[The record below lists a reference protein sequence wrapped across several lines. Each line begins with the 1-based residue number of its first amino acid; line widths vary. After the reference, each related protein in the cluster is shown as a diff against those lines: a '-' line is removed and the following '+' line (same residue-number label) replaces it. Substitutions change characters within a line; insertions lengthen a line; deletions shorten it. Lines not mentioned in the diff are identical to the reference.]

1 MGSTPYT
8 GFVSQRYIE
17 PTICFTT
24 EPLKISE
31 NYPLDKLPV
40 TGLVKK
46 DQVLLE
52 FTDTDLPE
60 TEKLLRRTVTGGVNT
75 YFSEDKDQLLT
86 GVTGY
91 PRLSFSNVE
100 ESDEKILDVTVD
112 PLFHISKDMMKAFI
126 NIHPEL
132 SKYTPVSSES
142 FYQLLIGS
150 GIVSGIDYDQ
160 LKMVKEYLRTE
171 ITAPDRILLAS
182 GRTPVAGKNGYLK
195 FALEVGPMPG
205 ELLEDGTIDFRE
217 RKIMV
222 PVSASQKIA
231 SKIPPTK
238 GKPGE
243 NVLGEHIAQ
252 RIGLDI
258 KVETSDDAVYSPEDQ
273 TVTATSDGM
282 LSIVRGNVIRV
293 CSKQEIPGDI
303 NYTTGNIESKN
314 CVIING
320 SIYPGFLVKTGGN
333 LEIKGSVMSTQVSS
347 LSNIVVKGGITGSS
361 SSITAS
367 GDVDLHFIEQGHV
380 HCDGNCVIRKQSYY
394 SHISSG
400 RSIRCKE
407 HSIIVGGE
415 LVAEGAI
422 SLGDVGG
429 PGADPGFIA
438 AGVVVKRLYQFR
450 KLQQRLE
457 EYEASIIQ
465 RLKGYTGVNRKKKL
479 RTLKG
484 NIETMKL
491 QYLKVNMIPGTGL
504 YSRPIEDSEKP
515 ETGLSHK
522 ENNQAEMDIDS
533 ISIDVHGTIY
543 AGTLLQIGN
552 RTMTVERTTVQRRFQ
567 LDETKSHIIAV
578 PLSKKPVR
586 N

>member
-8 GFVSQRYIE
+8 GFISQRYVE
-17 PTICFTT
+17 PTICFTA

-31 NYPLDKLPV
+31 GYPLDKLPV
-40 TGLVKK
+40 TELVKK
-46 DQVLLE
+46 GQVLVE

-60 TEKLLRRTVTGGVNT
+60 TEKLLRRSINAGENT
-75 YFSEDKDQLLT
+75 YFSEDKNQVLT
-86 GVTGY
+86 DVTGY
-91 PRLSFSNVE
+91 PRISFSTVE
-100 ESDEKILDVTVD
+100 ESDEKILDLSVD
-112 PLFHISKDMMKAFI
+112 PLFHISDDMMEAFI
-126 NIHPEL
+126 NIHPKF

-142 FYQLLIGS
+142 LYQLLIGS
-150 GIVSGIDYDQ
+150 GIVSGIDYNR
-160 LKMVKEYLRTE
+160 LKRVKDHLRTE
-171 ITAPDRILLAS
+171 IAKSDRILLAK
-182 GRTPVAGKNGYLK
+182 GRKPVAGKNGYLK
-195 FALEVGPMPG
+195 FALEVGPIAG
-205 ELLEDGTIDFRE
+205 ELLLDGTIDFRE

-222 PVSASQKIA
+222 PVSAGQIIATKIL
-231 SKIPPTK
+231 PTR

-243 NVLGEHIAQ
+243 NVLGEQIAQ

-273 TVTATSDGM
+273 TVTAASDGV
-282 LSIVRGNVIRV
+282 LSIVRGNVVRV

-303 NYTTGNIESKN
+303 NYTTGNIESRN
-314 CVIING
+314 CIVING
-320 SIYPGFLVKTGGN
+320 SVYPGFLVKTGGD

-361 SSITAS
+361 SSVTAS
-367 GDVDLHFIEQGHV
+367 GDIDLHFIEQGHV

-407 HSIIVGGE
+407 HSVIIGGE
-415 LVAEGAI
+415 LVAEGSV
-422 SLGDVGG
+422 SLGDVGA
-429 PGADPGFIA
+429 PGADPGLIA
-438 AGVVVKRLYQFR
+438 AGVVAKRLYQFR

-465 RLKGYTGVNRKKKL
+465 RLKGYTGMGRKKKL
-479 RTLKG
+479 RILKG

-504 YSRPIEDSEKP
+504 YSRPIEDSEKQKTRQGSKQT
-515 ETGLSHK
+515 ES
-522 ENNQAEMDIDS
+522 DISS

-552 RTMTVERTTVQRRFQ
+552 RTLTVERTAIQRRYQ
-567 LDETKSHIIAV
+567 LDENKSHIIAV
-578 PLSKKPVR
+578 PLH
-586 N
+586 